1 MIASIFWSAEG
12 EIIRNL
18 LNHKVTI
25 DWPELLIFMCIW
37 YLFTI
42 TTYGTNVPAGI
53 FLPGIIIGCA
63 LGKLIFIVA
72 DEAGWV
78 NYDDDLQREA

>member
-25 DWPELLIFMCIW
+25 EWPELLVFMCIW

-42 TTYGTNVPAGI
+42 VTYGTFVPAGI
-53 FLPGIIIGCA
+53 FLPGIIIGCS
-63 LGKLIFIVA
+63 LGKLIFVLAETNEWI
-72 DEAGWV
+72 
-78 NYDDDLQREA
+78 